1 MRCGGIFGVGCGKGF
16 RRQPE
21 VLLLLAVFFVGVFCL
36 IHTASLPFCIK
47 GRPVGYALCTKRRQS
62 HETRKTQRL
71 ASLLGGAVRR
81 PAGAAAAGGRHGAAQ
96 PRPAAQQSAAG
107 CKKPERGAH
116 PSAQGYRPVY
126 RAAVRGRRDPGFCAG
141 LPERRAELHPSAG
154 SACRAGS
161 ALWGQERPP
170 CRLLR
175 RRRACPLPG
184 GAGRGVRPAGGYRL
198 SCHRPGG
205 ADKAGGAVRRSAGGL
220 YRGAHPGAAGVVRQ
234 RHRGAGHLR
243 RRRPQLFSGAGCRHF
258 SFAPAQRRRPGG
270 GVGCLFPAGAGAA
283 AHHPAAG
290 SAGGEQQPADQPDRR
305 RPCYTGTHAG
315 IFSHQRR
322 AGGYH
327 CRRPARDWAGGHY
340 TVSDASRAAVQ
351 SFFNLSPAAEQSASG
366 SEP

>member
-1 MRCGGIFGVGCGKGF
+1 MRCGGLFGGGCGKGF
-16 RRQPE
+16 QRQPE
-21 VLLLLAVFFVGVFCL
+21 VLLFLAVFFVGVFCL
-36 IHTASLPFCIK
+36 IHTVSLPFCIK

-107 CKKPERGAH
+107 RKKPERGAH
-116 PSAQGYRPVY
+116 PSAQSRRPVY
-126 RAAVRGRRDPGFCAG
+126 RAAVCGRRDPGLCAG

-154 SACRAGS
+154 GARRAGS
-161 ALWGQERPP
+161 ALWGQKRPP
-170 CRLLR
+170 CGLLR
-175 RRRACPLPG
+175 RRRTRPLPG

-205 ADKAGGAVRRSAGGL
+205 ADKACGAVRRSAGGL
-220 YRGAHPGAAGVVRQ
+220 YRSTHTGAAGAVRQ

-243 RRRPQLFSGAGCRHF
+243 RRCPQLFSGAGCRHF

-270 GVGCLFPAGAGAA
+270 GVGCVFPAGAGAA

-290 SAGGEQQPADQPDRR
+290 SAGGERQSADQPDRR
-305 RPCYTGTHAG
+305 RPCNAGAYTG

-327 CRRPARDWAGGHY
+327 R
-340 TVSDASRAAVQ
+340 
-351 SFFNLSPAAEQSASG
+351 
-366 SEP
+366 

>member
-1 MRCGGIFGVGCGKGF
+1 MRCGGLFGGGCGKGF
-16 RRQPE
+16 QRQPE
-21 VLLLLAVFFVGVFCL
+21 VLLFLAVFFVGVFCL
-36 IHTASLPFCIK
+36 IHAASLPFCIK
-47 GRPVGYALCTKRRQS
+47 GRPLGYALCTKRRQS

-81 PAGAAAAGGRHGAAQ
+81 PAGAAAAGGRHSAAQ

-107 CKKPERGAH
+107 RKKPERSAH
-116 PSAQGYRPVY
+116 PSAQSRRPVH
-126 RAAVRGRRDPGFCAG
+126 RAAVRGRRDPGLCAG

-154 SACRAGS
+154 GARRAGS
-161 ALWGQERPP
+161 ALWGQERPS
-170 CRLLR
+170 CGLLR
-175 RRRACPLPG
+175 RRGPRPLPG
-184 GAGRGVRPAGGYRL
+184 SAERGVRSAGGYRL

-205 ADKAGGAVRRSAGGL
+205 ADKACGAVRRSAGGL
-220 YRGAHPGAAGVVRQ
+220 YRGAHTGAAGAVRQ
-234 RHRGAGHLR
+234 GHRGAGHFCR
-243 RRRPQLFSGAGCRHF
+243 RCPQLFSGAGCRHF

-270 GVGCLFPAGAGAA
+270 GVGCVFPAGAGAA

-327 CRRPARDWAGGHY
+327 R
-340 TVSDASRAAVQ
+340 
-351 SFFNLSPAAEQSASG
+351 
-366 SEP
+366 